1 MLTPQQLLEIVDTM
15 YPLIDELNVWITS
28 DLIKRL
34 MARIGR
40 GERLL
45 LTPTDEWQLQVY
57 QSAGGHLEAVQRDIM
72 RFTKLSDTEVI
83 IDRYNKVA
91 ADFEN
96 IIAPLENVNINPDG
110 TAEEKDA
117 ADQAALKE
125 AVQRLYDACN
135 YLFGGDF
142 AAAFFGKVHPFSPVN
157 GHFYCENAL
166 SAVGKYISAQFDREV
181 KKVNSRVERYT
192 HGYRTGKHKDG
203 KK

>member
-1 MLTPQQLLEIVDTM
+1 MVENEKNNVMKIVVDEGSVKVPICNKYDDEIGVF
-15 YPLIDELNVWITS
+15 YFN
-28 DLIKRL
+28 
-34 MARIGR
+34 
-40 GERLL
+40 
-45 LTPTDEWQLQVY
+45 PTDI
-57 QSAGGHLEAVQRDIM
+57 G
-72 RFTKLSDTEVI
+72 I

-96 IIAPLENVNINPDG
+96 IVAPLENVNINPDG
-110 TAEEKDA
+110 TAEEKDEA
-117 ADQAALKE
+117 EQAALKE

-166 SAVGKYISAQFDREV
+166 GAVGKYISAQFDREV
-181 KKVNSRVERYT
+181 KKVNTRVERYT